1 MAIIAD
7 DWWTE
12 DRRDLFRSLVVISSE
27 ASSAER
33 IGLCLDT
40 ILNDLELYDDPRQG
54 AGSWLYESGL
64 QLADEL
70 GVQLHDAVSG
80 AHIIDAGA
88 LVLARPSWTKVRT
101 TAARFLRLMEANGD
115 FTRSIS

>member
-1 MAIIAD
+1 MASIAD

-12 DRRDLFRSLVVISSE
+12 DRRDLFRSLVAISSE
-27 ASSAER
+27 ASSPER

-54 AGSWLYESGL
+54 AGSWLYESEL

-70 GVQLHDAVSG
+70 GVQLHDAVSSG
-80 AHIIDAGA
+80 AIVNAGA
-88 LVLARPSWTKVRT
+88 EALASRRWTDVRA
-101 TAARFLRLMEANGD
+101 TAARLLRLMEANGD
-115 FTRSIS
+115 FTR